1 MITTI
6 KKEFHWEMG
15 HRLPFHDGL
24 CKNIHGHSYRAEIA
38 LTGPINEN
46 GMVIDFYVL
55 SQLVKPIIEELDH
68 SFMVDHQDTLLIDF
82 LNEHSF
88 KSTNVEFY
96 STAEN
101 IAGYLCDRVITTLES
116 IQHTIDYIE
125 VSIWETE
132 KASATVRK
140 IIPEEHRQ
148 YLLFD
153 SK

>member
-24 CKNIHGHSYRAEIA
+24 CKNIHGHSYRAEIE
-38 LTGPINEN
+38 LTGPLNEN

-55 SQLVKPIIEELDH
+55 SLLVKPIIEELDH
-68 SFMVDHQDTLLIDF
+68 SFMVNDQDTLLTNF
-82 LNEHSF
+82 LEEHSF
-88 KSTNVEFY
+88 KATVVEFY

-101 IAGYLCDRVITTLES
+101 IAGYLCDRIIKTLES
-116 IQHTIDYIE
+116 IQHTIDLIA
-125 VSIWETE
+125 VTVWETE
-132 KASATVRK
+132 KASATVK
-140 IIPEEHRQ
+140 KVIPEEHRQ